1 MTARASAPAMPAKS
15 SAPQSSGG
23 GPAAPESRARAGSKP
38 GPVSVE
44 EGEQQL
50 APRESGPPAPPPGGA
65 PAGDA
70 PPPPPVDGGQQ
81 AAPAQVAAPPA
92 PAALT
97 IAKADLKPA
106 WLEYFP
112 DGLDTGSMTKA
123 QKLGAA
129 KLFRDGN
136 YKAGDRV
143 YVPRYYAAIAAAI
156 ATESAELEAAEAAS
170 IAAATTPKKLE
181 ALMAGTLPARLG
193 EVTKQIA
200 DKTRFKA
207 VAAITQ
213 NATVLQG
220 CMSEIYPG
228 LTFTGTWDFAATS
241 HAYLAFQRVPRG
253 HLGNIKTLLATEGAP
268 FWRSPDTVALN
279 KNYKPTSYGEK
290 DKEVRGMDRGEVGKG
305 VLMKKSEYSDRM
317 KKSNLWD
324 VMALHE
330 IGHAVDERKGIMD
343 SYGSMESNGGWQS
356 YESAADV
363 ATAICERAGAAADQ
377 ADVARVVGGTTLA
390 TIATERRVKEGKLG
404 AHFRMAA
411 RCAKV
416 NGAWAETR
424 SSMADLAKA
433 HGGHVFH
440 QSYAGRY
447 TSFALAAKDAGVS
460 HYQFRAEGEWFA
472 ELYAFEFSGKLDGH
486 PRQSWVKRVVTDAQP
501 PLPAQL
507 PPAVV
512 AEVRPPAAADEAPR
526 DRAQPALPPALAPL
540 ALPA

>member
-1 MTARASAPAMPAKS
+1 MTARTSAPAMPAKS
-15 SAPQSSGG
+15 TPAPSSGGSGGPATRERSGSQSAPQSVE
-23 GPAAPESRARAGSKP
+23 AA
-38 GPVSVE
+38 
-44 EGEQQL
+44 EQQL
-50 APRESGPPAPPPGGA
+50 APRESGPPAPPSGGPPSGGPRA
-65 PAGDA
+65 PA
-70 PPPPPVDGGQQ
+70 PVEGQQ
-81 AAPAQVAAPPA
+81 AAPPPAA

-97 IAKADLKPA
+97 IAKADLKAP

-123 QKLGAA
+123 QKRGAA
-129 KLFRDGN
+129 KLLRDRN
-136 YKAGDRV
+136 FTHGDRV
-143 YVPRYYAAIAAAI
+143 CVPRFYVAIEAAC
-156 ATESAELEAAEAAS
+156 ATEAAELATEESAS

-181 ALMAGTLPARLG
+181 ALMAETLPSRLKDVTAR
-193 EVTKQIA
+193 IA
-200 DKTRFKA
+200 DKTRFTA
-207 VAAITQ
+207 VAAMTQ

-228 LTFTGTWDFAATS
+228 LKFTGTWDFAATS
-241 HAYLAFQRVPRG
+241 HAYLAFQRVPRT
-253 HLGNIKTLLATEGAP
+253 HLANIKTLLATEGAP

-290 DKEVRGMDRGEVGKG
+290 DKDVRGMERGEVGKG
-305 VLMKKSEYSDRM
+305 VLMKRSEYSARM

-343 SYGSMESNGGWQS
+343 TYGAMEANGGWQS
-356 YESAADV
+356 YDSAAEV
-363 ATAICERAGAAADQ
+363 AAAIVAKAGAAADE
-377 ADVARVVGGTTLA
+377 ADVKRVVAGTTLA
-390 TIATERRVKEGKLG
+390 TIATERRVKESKLG

-411 RCAKV
+411 RCSKV

-424 SSMADLAKA
+424 SSMADLAKS

-440 QSYAGRY
+440 QSYAGRF
-447 TSFALAAKDAGVS
+447 TSFALSAKDAGVS
-460 HYQFRAEGEWFA
+460 HYQFRADGEWFA

-486 PRQSWVKRVVTDAQP
+486 PRQSWLKRVVTDAQP

-512 AEVRPPAAADEAPR
+512 AEVRPPAAEDAAPR
-526 DRAQPALPPALAPL
+526 PDPAQPALPPALAPL
-540 ALPA
+540 AQPG